1 LHAESAEP
9 AAPSGEN
16 LISVLPH
23 HQNAWSVRGESRIKE
38 IKRKG
43 QSKEKKEEKIATKRQ
58 KKHNEKDHRITA
70 SVQSRRHQLS

>member
-43 QSKEKKEEKIATKRQ
+43 QSKEKKKEKIATKKTERTQ
-58 KKHNEKDHRITA
+58 RKKIIESLHPAAIMKDEK
-70 SVQSRRHQLS
+70 